1 MEEKGSSVM
10 KKSASRRRFLQDM
23 TALGAASGV
32 SAALGATEAHAQQS
46 LNLAQAQPAS
56 PSMLAAN
63 NARPLPRIQLLI
75 GPGTLPSVGKDRMD
89 LLRYRLSGNPRL
101 TGEQML
107 EPLPEIAKV
116 ARVEVDKGN
125 PYGQGSYEDL
135 RKLAL
140 RAEEV
145 LKSPEVDGL
154 VYVQGTNTIEETS
167 YFLNLTVHSD
177 KPIVIT
183 GAQRPFNALSSDA
196 QMNLLDAVRLAS
208 APASRGKGALVAFNG
223 EINAARDVTKT
234 NTYHLQTFRTRDLGL
249 IGYIDP
255 DKIEYYRTPHRRH
268 TVNSEFSLTGVQSM
282 PYVEVAY
289 IHTGTRAG
297 VANAMVG
304 LGAKGIVIASVG
316 AGAPNGLDKE
326 LEEIIKKGSAVVVQ
340 SSRVGEGRI
349 VRGNNWY
356 ESGMVVADNL
366 SPQKAALLLTLA
378 LTKTSNV
385 DEVQRMFDEY

>member
-1 MEEKGSSVM
+1 M

-23 TALGAASGV
+23 TVLGAASGV
-32 SAALGATEAHAQQS
+32 SAALGATSAGAQQS
-46 LNLAQAQPAS
+46 LQMAQAQPAS
-56 PSMLAAN
+56 PSARSTD
-63 NARPLPRIQLLI
+63 NARNLPRIQLLI

-125 PYGQGSYEDL
+125 PYGQGSYDDL

-145 LKSPEVDGL
+145 LRSPEVDGL

-167 YFLNLTVHSD
+167 YFLSLTVHSD
-177 KPIVIT
+177 KPIVVT

-249 IGYIDP
+249 LGYIDP

-282 PYVEVAY
+282 PYVDVAY

-297 VANAMVG
+297 LANAMVG

-326 LEEIIKKGSAVVVQ
+326 LEDIIKKGSAVVVQ
-340 SSRVGEGRI
+340 SSRVGEVRI

-385 DEVQRMFDEY
+385 DEIQRMFDEY

>member
-1 MEEKGSSVM
+1 MDE
-10 KKSASRRRFLQDM
+10 SASRRRFLQDM
-23 TALGAASGV
+23 TALGAAGGV
-32 SAALGATEAHAQQS
+32 SAALGATSARAQQS
-46 LNLAQAQPAS
+46 LEIAQAQPSA
-56 PSMLAAN
+56 PSMRSAE
-63 NARPLPRIQLLI
+63 NARSLPRIQLMI

-107 EPLPEIAKV
+107 EPLPEIAKI

-145 LKSPEVDGL
+145 LRSPDVDGL

-177 KPIVIT
+177 KPIVVT

-196 QMNLLDAVRLAS
+196 QMNLLDAMRLAC

-223 EINAARDVTKT
+223 EINAARDVSKT

-249 IGYIDP
+249 LGYIDP

-268 TVNSEFSLTGVQSM
+268 TLNSEFSLTGVQSM

-326 LEEIIKKGSAVVVQ
+326 LVDIITKGSAVVVQ

-356 ESGMVVADNL
+356 EPGMVVADNL

-385 DEVQRMFDEY
+385 EEIQRMFDEY